1 MDLDRWGHLSKYD
14 GLSKA
19 VTLNC
24 ESCSFY
30 LEINGAPGVRH
41 DYRVCNWGKHLTLL
55 FDRDKHKKCGLNVN
69 ESPNVIV
76 VEGES
81 GLRRNREDIVAML
94 AKLEDLERKRD
105 RREQKLLA
113 KKQQLQFYFPEERRN
128 WF

>member
-24 ESCSFY
+24 ESCPFY

-81 GLRRNREDIVAML
+81 GLQ
-94 AKLEDLERKRD
+94 RKRD
-105 RREQKLLA
+105 RREQKLSA

>member
-1 MDLDRWGHLSKYD
+1 
-14 GLSKA
+14 
-19 VTLNC
+19 
-24 ESCSFY
+24 
-30 LEINGAPGVRH
+30 
-41 DYRVCNWGKHLTLL
+41 L
-55 FDRDKHKKCGLNVN
+55 FDRDTPKKCGLDLN

-81 GLRRNREDIVAML
+81 GLRRGREDIVAML